1 MKLSI
6 IAPCKNEE
14 GNVAK
19 LYKKIDEVLKDIK
32 YEIIYIDD
40 GSTDK
45 TMEKLS

>member
-32 YEIIYIDD
+32 TNIIVIKI
-40 GSTDK
+40 G
-45 TMEKLS
+45 EV